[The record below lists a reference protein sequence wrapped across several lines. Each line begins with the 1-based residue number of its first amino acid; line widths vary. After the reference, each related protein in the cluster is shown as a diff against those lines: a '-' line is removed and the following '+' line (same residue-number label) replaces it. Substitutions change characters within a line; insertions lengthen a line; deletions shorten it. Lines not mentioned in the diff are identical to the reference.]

1 MGSRQLLENAASHA
15 FILVVAQ
22 PKLRR
27 AFLPGY
33 MAYRTI
39 QRCPAH
45 LAREPRGAQNVGIV
59 FGLQRVIAAQDS
71 FHASTGAQSDW

>member
-1 MGSRQLLENAASHA
+1 MGSRQFLENATSHA

-22 PKLRR
+22 PKFRR
-27 AFLPGY
+27 AFGPGY

-45 LAREPRGAQNVGIV
+45 LARESRGAQNVGVV

-71 FHASTGAQSDW
+71 LHASAGVQSDW